1 MPTSTLTN
9 NKTDTKA
16 IGSLTDLIDSLENV
30 KDISFSDK
38 IVLANTLM
46 NLRDSKL
53 KVFKN
58 LSDTALLIFSN
69 GVDKQSIETFNQL
82 YKSIDAWVVDT
93 KSMTHMKRSSVLGAL
108 TGQAFGKSPT
118 QKQLDEAEASFYVD

>member
-16 IGSLTDLIDSLENV
+16 IASLTDLIDSLESV
-30 KDISFSDK
+30 EGVSFSDK
-38 IVLANTLM
+38 MCIANVLM
-46 NLRDSKL
+46 QIDKSKL
-53 KVFKN
+53 RVHQS
-58 LSDTALLIFSN
+58 LIQTALILFGN
-69 GVDKQSIETFNQL
+69 GIDKQSIEVFESL
-82 YKSIDAWVVDT
+82 YQEINKWVIDT
-93 KSMTHMKRSSVLGAL
+93 KVMTHMKRSSVLGAL